1 MRPSASGMKN
11 GRRPP
16 ETRLRISA
24 VMKTVLPARD
34 SPVTPSRSVGVIM
47 SVNTA
52 PARCQAWRV
61 GSSRSE
67 TDSDVGKGGPR
78 EGPFS

>member
-1 MRPSASGMKN
+1 M
-11 GRRPP
+11 
-16 ETRLRISA
+16 SA
-24 VMKTVLPARD
+24 VMKMVLPERD

-47 SVNTA
+47 SVSMA

-67 TDSDVGKGGPR
+67 TGLRWTRGDLSGSP
-78 EGPFS
+78 